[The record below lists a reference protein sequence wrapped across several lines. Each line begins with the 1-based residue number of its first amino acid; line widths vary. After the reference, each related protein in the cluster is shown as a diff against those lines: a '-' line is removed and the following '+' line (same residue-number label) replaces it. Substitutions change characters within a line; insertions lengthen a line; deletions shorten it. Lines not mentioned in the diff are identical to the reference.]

1 MSLSPQ
7 FLDELRARVT
17 LSSLIGKS
25 VKLIKAGREFKACCP
40 FHNEKSPSFYVNDDK
55 GFYHCFGC
63 GAHGDAIRFL
73 TEAKGLPFIDA
84 VKELAQGAGMEVPA
98 PDPRAAQRN
107 EMQAGLHDAMAAA
120 ATWFQEQLGGIAG
133 AEARAYLQRRG
144 IDDRLVKKFGIGF
157 APDSRG
163 KLRTALKSFG
173 DDKLIETGLL
183 ILVED
188 KEPYDRFRGRVMIP
202 IQDQRG
208 RVIAFGGRILD
219 KGEPKYLNSPDTP
232 LFDKGRTLFNIER
245 ASAASRKAN
254 RVIAVEGYMDVIALA
269 KAGIDEAVAAN
280 GTALTEAQLER
291 MWRMTEIPLLCFD
304 GDKAGQKAAVR
315 AAQRALPMIAPGR
328 TLRFA
333 LLPGGQ
339 DPDDLVKSGGVRAV
353 EKVLEEA
360 ISLDELLWRAEFEAL
375 PLTTPEAR
383 AGLRKRLGDLA
394 ASIQD
399 RDVRELY
406 QTEFRRRFDEQ
417 FGGAQRRSFDRVF
430 QPFQPRQQQR
440 RRGEP
445 WKPEILPPSASVR
458 RIAKIA
464 AYSRETRAVMA
475 GLLRFPH
482 MFLSKMETI
491 TRLVIDDEA
500 LAHIR
505 DACIEAAL
513 NHPDLEKDQLETIL
527 QEAGLGA
534 VIEEL
539 KATNPLAFS
548 FLRGNA
554 EYNRAMQDLSVT
566 IDTLADIRELD
577 AALKET
583 TARLA
588 MDFDA
593 ADLEEQL
600 RLHHARVAAD
610 SALTDLAQGEDGG
623 GV

>member
-7 FLDELRARVT
+7 FLDELRARTT
-17 LSSLIGKS
+17 LSTLIGKS
-25 VKLIKAGREFKACCP
+25 VKLVKAGREYKACCP

-63 GAHGDAIRFL
+63 SAHGDAIRFL
-73 TEAKGLPFIDA
+73 TEAKGLPFMDA
-84 VKELAQGAGMEVPA
+84 VKELAAAAGMDVPA

-107 EMQAGLHDAMAAA
+107 EMQAGLHDVMAAA
-120 ATWFQEQLGGIAG
+120 ASWYQEQLGGIEG

-144 IDDRLVKKFGIGF
+144 IDERLIKKFGIGF

-173 DDKLIETGLL
+173 DGKLIETGML

-188 KEPYDRFRGRVMIP
+188 KEPYDRFRGRIMIP

-280 GTALTEAQLER
+280 GTAMTEVQLER
-291 MWRMTEIPLLCFD
+291 MWRMSEVPILCFD

-315 AAQRALPMIAPGR
+315 AAHRAMPMIAPGR

-333 LLPGGQ
+333 LLPNGQ
-339 DPDDLVKSGGVRAV
+339 DPDDLVKSGGAAAV
-353 EKVLEEA
+353 ENVLNQA
-360 ISLDELLWRAEFEAL
+360 ISLDELLWRSEYEAQ
-375 PLTTPEAR
+375 PLGTPEAR

-394 ASIQD
+394 AAIQD
-399 RDVRELY
+399 RDVREQY
-406 QTEFRRRFDEQ
+406 QSEFRRRFDEA
-417 FGGAQRRSFDRVF
+417 FGPQPRRSFDRP
-430 QPFQPRQQQR
+430 PFQPRGQR
-440 RRGEP
+440 RGQP
-445 WKPEILPPSASVR
+445 WKPEILPPSRLAHAVNQTGIDPR
-458 RIAKIA
+458 VI
-464 AYSRETRAVMA
+464 RAVMA
-475 GLLRFPH
+475 GLLQYPSV
-482 MFLSKMETI
+482 LAENIETVGAI
-491 TRLVIDDEA
+491 RIDDEPLERLRA
-500 LAHIR
+500 AAF
-505 DACIEAAL
+505 DASFSGA
-513 NHPDLEKDQLETIL
+513 PLEKDSLETIL
-527 QEAGLGA
+527 REAGLGA

-539 KATNPLAFS
+539 KTTKTLAFS

-554 EYNRAMQDLSVT
+554 EYNRAVQNLTAT
-566 IDTLADIRELD
+566 IDALAAIPVLEMAVREATERLGIETTD
-577 AALKET
+577 ANLSEQQRVSAALAEAK
-583 TARLA
+583 R
-588 MDFDA
+588 
-593 ADLEEQL
+593 
-600 RLHHARVAAD
+600 
-610 SALTDLAQGEDGG
+610 ALSDLAQGGDGESL
-623 GV
+623 